1 MIRGGV
7 RRAGYTVITVWLVI
21 TVVFF
26 LSYMTGDPV
35 AAMFPDST
43 PAELEQI
50 REQLGFNRPVIVQY
64 FDYLWS
70 TLRGDLGESLT
81 FRRPVSQILA
91 EHIWPTVQLVVI
103 SMAIATAFGLG
114 LGRLAAISPGGLVDR
129 MITGL
134 VALLQSTPPF
144 WSGVMLVLIFSVG
157 LGWLPTSGYGTAKAL
172 ILPTVTLALY
182 SCGMFA
188 RVTRSS
194 LVERRS
200 DLHVLAARARGVR
213 PNRLFRR
220 HVMRNS
226 LPPIVSSI
234 GYRAAELAAG
244 AVVVETIFGWP
255 GIGSVLLNAVFRRD
269 YLLIQGCVLIVA
281 LVVVVINLV
290 VDLILPLFDRR
301 IANA

>member
-1 MIRGGV
+1 MIRRGL
-7 RRAGYTVITVWLVI
+7 RRVGYTVTTVWLVI

-43 PAELEQI
+43 PAELEQF

-64 FDYLWS
+64 LDYLGS
-70 TLRGDLGESLT
+70 TLRGDLGESMT
-81 FRRPVSQILA
+81 FRRPVSQILV
-91 EHIWPTVQLVVI
+91 EHIWPTVQLVAI
-103 SMAIATAFGLG
+103 SMAIATVLGLG
-114 LGRLAAISPGGLVDR
+114 MGRLAAISPGGLVDR
-129 MITGL
+129 TITGL

-157 LGWLPTSGYGTAKAL
+157 LGWLPTSGYGNLKAL

-182 SCGMFA
+182 SCGLFA

-194 LVERRS
+194 LVERRT
-200 DLHVLAARARGVR
+200 DPHVLAARARGVHR
-213 PNRLFRR
+213 KRLFRR

-255 GIGSVLLNAVFRRD
+255 GIGSALLNAVFRRD
-269 YLLIQGCVLIVA
+269 YMLIQGCVLMVA
-281 LVVVVINLV
+281 LVVVIINLV